1 MRVLVS
7 AFTCHPGL
15 TSGLGS
21 GEDLLGWNLV
31 KQIAQHHEV
40 WTLTHAMNRL
50 GIEQSMR
57 IEPIPNAHFQY
68 IDMPRWLR
76 PMLKYQGTHQIYAYL
91 WQINAYFKARRLH
104 SQNSFDIF
112 HHVTYANDWM
122 ASYIGALLPV
132 PYIRGPGG
140 GAHRTPRSLK
150 REYSIFGR
158 IWENIRGWGQWV
170 LRRDP
175 FFQIG
180 HGKAKALLVC
190 NSEARAIIPDKWSQK
205 TQVFPVS
212 GISSEDLEYK
222 SMPRQNLGEFRIL
235 SAGSLIRIKGFSLT
249 IRAFKTFAD
258 GHPDAKLTIIGSGP
272 EERTLQSLV
281 QDLGLEDL
289 VSLVPSVPRN
299 QLLRE
304 MADCDVFLFPSLRD
318 GGGTV
323 VIEAMALGKPVVCL
337 DTGGPGM
344 HITEECG
351 IKILPGTPS
360 QTEKDLANAL
370 KQLYLDENLRK
381 SLGKAGF

>member
-1 MRVLVS
+1 M
-7 AFTCHPGL
+7 
-15 TSGLGS
+15 
-21 GEDLLGWNLV
+21 
-31 KQIAQHHEV
+31 
-40 WTLTHAMNRL
+40 
-50 GIEQSMR
+50 
-57 IEPIPNAHFQY
+57 
-68 IDMPRWLR
+68 
-76 PMLKYQGTHQIYAYL
+76 
-91 WQINAYFKARRLH
+91 
-104 SQNSFDIF
+104 
-112 HHVTYANDWM
+112 
-122 ASYIGALLPV
+122 
-132 PYIRGPGG
+132 
-140 GAHRTPRSLK
+140 
-150 REYSIFGR
+150 
-158 IWENIRGWGQWV
+158 

-249 IRAFKTFAD
+249 IRAFKTFSD

-304 MADCDVFLFPSLRD
+304 IADCDVFLFPSLRD

-344 HITEECG
+344 HVSDECG
-351 IKILPGTPS
+351 IKIVPGTPS
-360 QTEKDLANAL
+360 QTEKDLAKAL
-370 KQLYLDENLRK
+370 DQLYVDENLRK
-381 SLGKAGF
+381 SLGKAAKNKIINYYLWDRLGDRLAEIYQQAVANSSD